1 MGFLRKLFGKKEK
14 QGIVMEKQA
23 ENIVPIVL
31 PAQSDEMFIEKD
43 EPSLEVETVE
53 EVQVE
58 EISVEETLAE
68 EIPTKEIPTVQ
79 EPVKMEET
87 SVVTNEENII
97 EEKEEYLFQFAMTD
111 ENIRNKVIE
120 FIKPITNEWDI
131 INLQLAYGVLETKT
145 NIFIV
150 RTKCTQTWGERR
162 VISNTTYFAALIE
175 DSIIP
180 ISYTVAGSRD
190 EGEATYEVPEEYAD
204 VLSQALEYWRNWS
217 EHKKYESEY
226 NKSHEKSILNL
237 INRYRKPLYK
247 LIPEEVKESYEINS
261 LEDAK
266 RLFFLCDKDTYSK
279 MAKKYDDA
287 TIKTF
292 NQYADYKQQ
301 TKWVVEECEEILNK
315 IIEGDFDGL
324 SDKLNQVSRN
334 CRHGIDTIDDLAEIY
349 YKVCCVI
356 YSKVEEVPLEC
367 ISNYLSHYERRFNPL
382 HAIPIIDLT
391 EQYIKEKY
399 TEEYFDNDSENEML
413 EIKNM
418 CTRIR
423 RKAADKSPIDN
434 IYKFKFTYVTE
445 EILDSVVRW
454 YYNKYNDMEAV
465 KEILA
470 EFNCVY
476 GVQNEEIFLTA
487 MTDAAESPGTPD
499 FYRREYLVI
508 NLKSGTIVDFECK
521 QKKEDGSYYLER
533 YSSENHIELTM
544 NALAFF
550 RNELEREAF
559 FEEYANNHD
568 GEKLYY
574 TKDKARKKWFST
586 LGKTF
591 TKLLKRIGENPLS
604 ETLKAFVDFCETIA
618 PEYGYQNVV
627 VNRAATEN
635 AIEKWQQKNGI
646 CLPENYR
653 HFLRFANGCVLGSD
667 TTRIAGLDEIVLVNE
682 YIKPEYMIIGSII
695 GDGTTLCMEK
705 STGEAY
711 IEDHGEYQR
720 VGDFKELL
728 EYVMDLF

>member
-301 TKWVVEECEEILNK
+301 TKWVVEE
-315 IIEGDFDGL
+315 
-324 SDKLNQVSRN
+324 
-334 CRHGIDTIDDLAEIY
+334 
-349 YKVCCVI
+349 
-356 YSKVEEVPLEC
+356 
-367 ISNYLSHYERRFNPL
+367 
-382 HAIPIIDLT
+382 
-391 EQYIKEKY
+391 
-399 TEEYFDNDSENEML
+399 
-413 EIKNM
+413 
-418 CTRIR
+418 
-423 RKAADKSPIDN
+423 
-434 IYKFKFTYVTE
+434 
-445 EILDSVVRW
+445 
-454 YYNKYNDMEAV
+454 
-465 KEILA
+465 
-470 EFNCVY
+470 
-476 GVQNEEIFLTA
+476 
-487 MTDAAESPGTPD
+487 
-499 FYRREYLVI
+499 
-508 NLKSGTIVDFECK
+508 
-521 QKKEDGSYYLER
+521 
-533 YSSENHIELTM
+533 
-544 NALAFF
+544 
-550 RNELEREAF
+550 
-559 FEEYANNHD
+559 
-568 GEKLYY
+568 
-574 TKDKARKKWFST
+574 
-586 LGKTF
+586 
-591 TKLLKRIGENPLS
+591 
-604 ETLKAFVDFCETIA
+604 
-618 PEYGYQNVV
+618 
-627 VNRAATEN
+627 
-635 AIEKWQQKNGI
+635 
-646 CLPENYR
+646 
-653 HFLRFANGCVLGSD
+653 
-667 TTRIAGLDEIVLVNE
+667 
-682 YIKPEYMIIGSII
+682 
-695 GDGTTLCMEK
+695 
-705 STGEAY
+705 
-711 IEDHGEYQR
+711 
-720 VGDFKELL
+720 
-728 EYVMDLF
+728 